1 MIKFT
6 ASDKALQGKLDDFV
20 SRQVPF
26 ALSDALSNALTKTRD
41 NELRRSYKNT
51 FKMRD
56 KQFFKLTHAVAR
68 SNISF
73 TKRTGIAVAAIK
85 RADAPRI
92 PGTVGGTTRKPV
104 DTSFMEMHVK
114 GGRRRALRTKKA
126 VPITKGRTPALGITR
141 TKTGKVT
148 KAKKA
153 KTLYSQDRSFVVGD
167 KNHNSILMVR
177 TGKKT
182 IKAAY
187 LFTPSVKNDPKYG
200 PLAAVARGLR
210 TRLYQEFDKSLLR
223 AVRTSRRRMLV

>member
-26 ALSDALSNALTKTRD
+26 ALSDALSNTLTKIRD
-41 NELRRSYKNT
+41 NELMRSYKKT
-51 FKMRD
+51 FTMRD
-56 KQFFKLTHAVAR
+56 RQFFKLTHSVAR
-68 SNISF
+68 ADISA
-73 TKRTGIAVAAIK
+73 TKRSGVAIAAIK

-92 PGTVGGTTRKPV
+92 PGTVGGTTKKPV
-104 DTSFMEMHVK
+104 DTSFMEKHVR

-153 KTLYSQDRSFVVGD
+153 STLYAQDRSFVVGSKTGD
-167 KNHNSILMVR
+167 AILMVR

-182 IKAAY
+182 TKAAY
-187 LFTPSVKNDPKYG
+187 LLTPSILNVKKYA
-200 PLAAVARGLR
+200 PLLAVASGMR
-210 TRLYQEFDKSLLR
+210 TRMKQEFQKSILK
-223 AVRTSRRRMLV
+223 AVRTSRRRMPI

>member
-1 MIKFT
+1 LIKFT
-6 ASDKALQGKLDDFV
+6 ASDKALQGALDDFV

-26 ALSDALSNALTKTRD
+26 ALSNALSNALTKTRD
-41 NELRRSYKNT
+41 NELLRSYKGT

-68 SNISF
+68 ADISF
-73 TKRTGIAVAAIK
+73 TKRTGVAIAAIK

-104 DTSFMEMHVK
+104 DTSFMEFHVK
-114 GGRRRALRTKKA
+114 GGRRRALRAKKA

-153 KTLYSQDRSFVVGD
+153 SILYRQDRSFIVGD
-167 KNHNSILMVR
+167 RTHNSILMVR

-187 LFTPSVKNDPKYG
+187 LFTPSVENIKKYG
-200 PLAAVARGLR
+200 PMIAVARGLR
-210 TRLYQEFDKSLLR
+210 TRMKQEFQKSMIK
-223 AVRTSRRRMLV
+223 AVSTSRRRMAI